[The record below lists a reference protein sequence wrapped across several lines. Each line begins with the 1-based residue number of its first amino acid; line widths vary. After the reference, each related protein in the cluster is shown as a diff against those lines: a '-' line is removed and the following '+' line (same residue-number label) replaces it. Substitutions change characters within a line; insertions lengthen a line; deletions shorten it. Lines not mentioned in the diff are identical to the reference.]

1 MNSTCSVKI
10 VRKLKHEC
18 SLKIKLGSAL
28 DSGAITGA
36 FQSNPNLFPMKVL
49 VQIFPLNLFEISVFF
64 FFFKTAKALFYT
76 SWIVM

>member
-1 MNSTCSVKI
+1 MLSENK

-28 DSGAITGA
+28 DSGAITDA
-36 FQSNPNLFPMKVL
+36 SQSNPNLFPMKVL

-64 FFFKTAKALFYT
+64 FLRQQKPCFILHG
-76 SWIVM
+76 